1 MFGLPNISLSREREM
16 KVLAKKAGAK
26 KRIDLKNATTREILS
41 FSLLPFGLLTI
52 VNVIGNALN
61 VYLADYLGIG
71 MVGADLG
78 CNQRP
83 DDGYDCGQDPYQVG

>member
-1 MFGLPNISLSREREM
+1 M

-71 MVGADLG
+71 MVGAGLVLSVTKIWDAKIG
-78 CNQRP
+78 RAH
-83 DDGYDCGQDPYQVG
+83 V